1 MHILPKQI
9 SKSLWVIFILFA
21 LLVVFRT
28 NSIDKKEISWDVF
41 GYYLPLVATFQ
52 QDDALLNDRSW
63 VEKLNNEKQLSGTV
77 YQISSNDE
85 GKPMYFF
92 LFGMSYFY
100 AVFYF
105 IGDLIAGWTG
115 YATDGFSLPY
125 QLSLVYGCMIYTLI
139 GLLYFRK
146 ILREFFSENIT
157 AIALLLVVLGT
168 NYAHHMSLKNLET
181 VNVLFMLAT
190 ILIWNTIQWHKTF
203 QFKNLIWIGLSVA
216 LMALVKPSEIL
227 FLLLPMLWNVT
238 NKETF
243 KGKLKRISAHK
254 VQFLVVILCCFLLAF
269 PQLYYWHLKT
279 GSWIYDTYKNP
290 GVGLDIFSPHIYNS
304 LFSYRKGWLVY
315 TPLMFFALTGFY
327 FVYKNN
333 KKIFP
338 AVAISLFVSSYIV
351 FSWTEWWYG
360 AGFSNRPMLTYYPL
374 LAIGLGYF
382 LKELLKWNRVIQFS
396 IGFCML
402 FFVFLNQ
409 FQWWQLQNY
418 ILDPYRTT
426 KAYYWATFLKTEV
439 TPEQQKLLL
448 VNRDFTG
455 NNLFTEKQKYTGK
468 TLVNDLFSKFKG
480 GIFYSPSEEE
490 FGYSHKFPFSE
501 LTKKDHAWIE
511 LRFDYKCPSTEQPIL
526 VAFCMD
532 RKNGAYGYTTFELEQ
547 DSLNWKSKTIHF
559 LTPEIRSK
567 NDMLKIDFWK
577 RSPANLWI
585 DNLKI
590 VVYEKK

>member
-1 MHILPKQI
+1 MHVLPKQI
-9 SKSLWVIFILFA
+9 SKSLWVIFILFV

-63 VEKLNNEKQLSGTV
+63 VEELNNEKQLSGTV

-105 IGDLIAGWTG
+105 IGDLIAAWTG

-125 QLSLVYGCMIYTLI
+125 QLSLVYGCMLYTLI

-146 ILREFFSENIT
+146 ILREFFNENLTSIT
-157 AIALLLVVLGT
+157 LLLIVLGT
-168 NYAHHMSLKNLET
+168 NYVHHMSLKNLET
-181 VNVLFMLAT
+181 VNVLFMLST
-190 ILIWNTIQWHKTF
+190 ILIWNTMQWHKTF

-216 LMALVKPSEIL
+216 FMALVKPSEIL
-227 FLLLPMLWNVT
+227 FLLLPILWNVT
-238 NKETF
+238 NIATF
-243 KGKLKRISAHK
+243 KDKLKRISAHK
-254 VQFLVVILCCFLLAF
+254 VQFLVVILSCFLLAF

-290 GVGLDIFSPHIYNS
+290 GVGLDIFSPHIYDS

-315 TPLMFFALTGFY
+315 TPLMLFALTGLY

-338 AVAISLFVSSYIV
+338 AVSISLFVSSYIV

-382 LKELLKWNRVIQFS
+382 LTELLKWNRLIQFS
-396 IGFCML
+396 IGLSML

-409 FQWWQLQNY
+409 FQWWQMRNY

-439 TPEQQKLLL
+439 TPEQQELLL

-455 NNLFTEKQKYTGK
+455 NNEFTDKQKYTNK
-468 TLVNDLFSKFKG
+468 TLVNDLFSKLKG
-480 GIFYSPSEEE
+480 GSFYSPSEEE
-490 FGYSHKFPFSE
+490 FGYSHKVPFSE

-511 LRFDYKCPSTEQPIL
+511 LRFDYKCTSTEQPIL

-567 NDMLKIDFWK
+567 SDILKIDFWK

>member
-1 MHILPKQI
+1 
-9 SKSLWVIFILFA
+9 
-21 LLVVFRT
+21 
-28 NSIDKKEISWDVF
+28 
-41 GYYLPLVATFQ
+41 
-52 QDDALLNDRSW
+52 
-63 VEKLNNEKQLSGTV
+63 
-77 YQISSNDE
+77 
-85 GKPMYFF
+85 
-92 LFGMSYFY
+92 
-100 AVFYF
+100 
-105 IGDLIAGWTG
+105 
-115 YATDGFSLPY
+115 
-125 QLSLVYGCMIYTLI
+125 
-139 GLLYFRK
+139 
-146 ILREFFSENIT
+146 
-157 AIALLLVVLGT
+157 
-168 NYAHHMSLKNLET
+168 
-181 VNVLFMLAT
+181 ML
-190 ILIWNTIQWHKTF
+190 
-203 QFKNLIWIGLSVA
+203 
-216 LMALVKPSEIL
+216 
-227 FLLLPMLWNVT
+227 
-238 NKETF
+238 
-243 KGKLKRISAHK
+243 
-254 VQFLVVILCCFLLAF
+254 
-269 PQLYYWHLKT
+269 
-279 GSWIYDTYKNP
+279 
-290 GVGLDIFSPHIYNS
+290 
-304 LFSYRKGWLVY
+304 
-315 TPLMFFALTGFY
+315 FALTGFY

-409 FQWWQLQNY
+409 FQWWQLRNY

-439 TPEQQKLLL
+439 TPKQQELLL

-468 TLVNDLFSKFKG
+468 TLVNDLFSKLKG
-480 GIFYSPSEEE
+480 GSFYSPSEEE
-490 FGYSHKFPFSE
+490 FGYSHKVPFSE
-501 LTKKDHAWIE
+501 LTKKDHVWIE
-511 LRFDYKCPSTEQPIL
+511 LTFDYKSSIAEQPIL

-567 NDMLKIDFWK
+567 SDILKIDFWK

>member
-1 MHILPKQI
+1 MHVLPKQI
-9 SKSLWVIFILFA
+9 SKSLWVIFILFV

-63 VEKLNNEKQLSGTV
+63 VEELNNEKQLSGTV

-105 IGDLIAGWTG
+105 IGDLIAAWTG

-146 ILREFFSENIT
+146 ILREFFSETIT
-157 AIALLLVVLGT
+157 SLALLLIVLGT
-168 NYAHHMSLKNLET
+168 NYVHHMSLKNLET
-181 VNVLFMLAT
+181 VNVLFMLST

-227 FLLLPMLWNVT
+227 FLLLPLLWNVT

-243 KGKLKRISAHK
+243 KDKLKRISAQK

-315 TPLMFFALTGFY
+315 TPLMLFALSGLY

-396 IGFCML
+396 IGFSML

-409 FQWWQLQNY
+409 FQWWQMRNY

-439 TPEQQKLLL
+439 TPKQQELLL

-455 NNLFTEKQKYTGK
+455 NNQFTDKQKYTSK
-468 TLVNDLFSKFKG
+468 TLINDLFSKLKG
-480 GIFYSPSEEE
+480 GSFYSPSEEE
-490 FGYSHKFPFSE
+490 FGYSHKVPFSE
-501 LTKKDHAWIE
+501 LTIKDHAWIE
-511 LRFDYKCPSTEQPIL
+511 LRFDYKCTRTEQPIL

-567 NDMLKIDFWK
+567 NDVLKIDFWK